1 MTDGS
6 QRQNGRGWVI
16 PALNLA
22 IDGLGVAKEATSGT
36 PANPV
41 FGPVVALLTMIR
53 VSSLPFHNE
62 ISVAHA

>member
-1 MTDGS
+1 MTDDPQQQS
-6 QRQNGRGWVI
+6 RGRAI

-41 FGPVVALLTMIR
+41 FGPVAALLTMIR
-53 VSSLPFHNE
+53 VGSLPFRDD
-62 ISVAHA
+62 I